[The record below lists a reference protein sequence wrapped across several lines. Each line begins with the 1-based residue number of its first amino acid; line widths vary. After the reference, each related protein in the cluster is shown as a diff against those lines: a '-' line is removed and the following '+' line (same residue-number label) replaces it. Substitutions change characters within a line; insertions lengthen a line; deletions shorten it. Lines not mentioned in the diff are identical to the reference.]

1 MIADFVGGIFDVVAE
16 VTTGLGTTLTAVFG
30 MVYGG
35 EPAALTPLG
44 MVLIIIVGAPMAW
57 DCSIMLSVCSGQSVH
72 LAVRNANSKK
82 GGVVPPFNF

>member
-57 DCSIMLSVCSGQSVH
+57 GLLNYVIGLFRSIRPFGG
-72 LAVRNANSKK
+72 KK
-82 GGVVPPFNF
+82 R